1 MHVED
6 SKYLSMTIEGQLFYD
21 EVGGRLNYDLSQKLD
36 SYGNLWD
43 NCERAHLKIKISE
56 LKKENDRQ
64 IIYES
69 LKVKFAQMG
78 LEF

>member
-43 NCERAHLKIKISE
+43 NYERAHLKIKISE
-56 LKKENDRQ
+56 LRMENDRATYT
-64 IIYES
+64 IFS
-69 LKVKFAQMG
+69 RRPN
-78 LEF
+78 